1 MALQFGK
8 TWWGEHWLR
17 SLEHVDYD
25 NRLPRGASYARGG
38 HVVEVK
44 IKGNQILAKVTGSR
58 PRPYNVTVIVPPFF
72 EDQVD
77 DLMEGIIKRPVLIS
91 KLLNRELDPEIL
103 TIAEEKGL
111 KVFPRQWT
119 DFKMQC
125 TCPDWAVPCKHLA
138 AVIYMISREID
149 NNPFLVFEIHNVNLL
164 DELNKRGIFI
174 EDQKKTEIPSLSS
187 LLKVSKKKVS
197 EYDEEKAYER
207 DTG

>member
-58 PRPYNVTVIVPPFF
+58 PHPYNVTVIVPPFF

-111 KVFPRQWT
+111 KVFPRQIGR
-119 DFKMQC
+119 
-125 TCPDWAVPCKHLA
+125 AHV
-138 AVIYMISREID
+138 
-149 NNPFLVFEIHNVNLL
+149 
-164 DELNKRGIFI
+164 
-174 EDQKKTEIPSLSS
+174 
-187 LLKVSKKKVS
+187 
-197 EYDEEKAYER
+197 
-207 DTG
+207 